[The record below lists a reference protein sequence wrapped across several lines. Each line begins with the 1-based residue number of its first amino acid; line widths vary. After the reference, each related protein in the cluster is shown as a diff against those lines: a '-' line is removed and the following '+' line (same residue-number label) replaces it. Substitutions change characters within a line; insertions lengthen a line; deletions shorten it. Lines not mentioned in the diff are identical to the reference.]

1 MKLLNTAAR
10 IAAAVV
16 LTAFVGSVAGQE
28 TYPNKPIHL
37 IVPYP
42 PGGSNDP
49 MARMIGRKLTERWN
63 QPVIIDN
70 RAGGNTVIGGE
81 ALAKSPPDGYTLLLL
96 GSGVLAAAL
105 LVPAPYDMIKD
116 FDAVATI
123 AKSDYVLVLH
133 PSVPVSTLQEF
144 IALAKAK
151 PGQINFGTAGVG
163 STVHLATEI
172 FNVLVGIK
180 MEHVPYK
187 GSGPLISDLI
197 GGQLQVAFQ
206 IPIAVTNHVRSGKLK
221 AIAVSGEARL
231 AALREVPTFIEAG
244 VPGFDAKAW
253 YGVIAPAGT
262 PKAVINRLSAEI
274 AGIVAMPD
282 TREYLAKQGME
293 VLISTP
299 DQAAALM
306 RAELIKFGKVIKS
319 ANIKLAQ

>member
-1 MKLLNTAAR
+1 
-10 IAAAVV
+10 
-16 LTAFVGSVAGQE
+16 
-28 TYPNKPIHL
+28 
-37 IVPYP
+37 
-42 PGGSNDP
+42 
-49 MARMIGRKLTERWN
+49 
-63 QPVIIDN
+63 
-70 RAGGNTVIGGE
+70 
-81 ALAKSPPDGYTLLLL
+81 
-96 GSGVLAAAL
+96 
-105 LVPAPYDMIKD
+105 MIKD